1 MSSDELHL
9 GKQNELV
16 SVKSGPL
23 MVMAVAV
30 LGLIGLAFVGTQLW
44 QRMNSPGNNGAILV
58 ELGPLPQI
66 EPLILQPIPKEVAK
80 QQNDATPFI
89 TTTVPAAAPFVFKG
103 SPLDFERAQ
112 DCLAATIYYE
122 AANEKPE
129 GQMAVAQVVLNRAR
143 HPAYPRTVCGVV
155 FQGHERRTGC
165 QFSYTCDGSMARRT
179 PPEGMMAQFRAM
191 AAAML
196 NGQVYAPVGTA
207 THYHT
212 DWVRPYW
219 SATLDKI
226 RAEQSHLFFKWTGFW
241 GTPAAFK
248 GVYQGAEPSF
258 AKMGIVS
265 AAHRTHDFNLDD
277 VMRSLMESQEFKGEA
292 GLGAEPSTLPTNE
305 TSAAPIAGAIL
316 PLPPTLDVTTPG
328 TASPIPQMPTA
339 EERAK
344 DSFLLHAPRSTDPA
358 TLMTMATGLCGTRAY
373 CKVMIWADK
382 SAVPKALP
390 MDDTARA
397 KLAFSYLR
405 NQEQGF
411 EKPLWNCDIFAR
423 LDRKQCMRR

>member
-16 SVKSGPL
+16 SVKSGPM
-23 MVMAVAV
+23 MVLAVAV
-30 LGLIGLAFVGTQLW
+30 LLLIGLAFVGTQLW
-44 QRMNSPGNNGAILV
+44 QRMNSPSNNGAIRV
-58 ELGPLPQI
+58 ELGALPEV
-66 EPLILQPIPKEVAK
+66 EPLILQKIPKELAK

-89 TTTVPAAAPFVFKG
+89 NAAVPAAAPFTFKG

-129 GQMAVAQVVLNRAR
+129 GQMAVVQVVLNRAR

-165 QFSYTCDGSMARRT
+165 QFSYTCDGSMVRRT
-179 PPEGMMAQFRAM
+179 PPEEMWQRFRAM

-196 NGQVYAPVGTA
+196 NGQVYGPVGTA

-219 SATLDKI
+219 SAKLDKI

-248 GVYQGAEPSF
+248 GIYQGAEPSF

-265 AAHRTHDFNLDD
+265 SAHRTPDFNLDE
-277 VMRSLMESQEFKGEA
+277 VMRSQMQSQEFKAE
-292 GLGAEPSTLPTNE
+292 AEPLPLPTNE
-305 TSAAPIAGAIL
+305 TSAKPITGAIL
-316 PLPPTLDVTTPG
+316 PPPTSQDVAAPG
-328 TASPIPQMPTA
+328 VASPIPQMPSA

-344 DSFLLHAPRSTDPA
+344 DSFLLHAPRSTEPSA
-358 TLMTMATGLCGTRAY
+358 LMTMATGLCGTRAY

-390 MDDTARA
+390 MDDDARA

-405 NQEQGF
+405 NQDQGF